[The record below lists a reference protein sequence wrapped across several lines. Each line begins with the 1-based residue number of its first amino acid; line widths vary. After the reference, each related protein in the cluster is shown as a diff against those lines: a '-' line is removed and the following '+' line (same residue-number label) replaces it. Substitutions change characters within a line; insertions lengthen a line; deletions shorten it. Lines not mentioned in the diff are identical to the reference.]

1 MDVWTQGDY
10 PIREMYDIT
19 MLSFFVHG
27 LHDLCNIFGNS
38 GMVAILGKGCKILL
52 SGGSIEISRGAF
64 S

>member
-10 PIREMYDIT
+10 PIRERYDVT
-19 MLSFFVHG
+19 MLCFFVHS

-38 GMVAILGKGCKILL
+38 GMVAILGEGFEILL
-52 SGGSIEISRGAF
+52 SGRSIEISRGAF